1 MNKEEIVNKL
11 FNNQLKNVDHKY
23 RLNTKDI
30 IRLSSYINSDPF
42 SETECCKWRGAIS
55 KSTHQS
61 KYINFW
67 FNKKKQ
73 ALHRILYLNYKG
85 ELHKNKYLKFTCPNP
100 NMKGICCNINHII
113 LINENDNDEENGN
126 KMEKEKEQT
135 DETDLNSTSN
145 DKIELTQEQIKQL
158 QLSETQLNQLK
169 QLKQNQLAKHADK
182 SKQLKQNNQE
192 QKQDDDNE
200 LNQLGKTAKGKKT
213 KKNENE
219 ENNNLIIKTTKNC
232 YNSNRFIIVFDD

>member
-11 FNNQLKNVDHKY
+11 FKNQLKNVDHKY

-73 ALHRILYLNYKG
+73 ALHRILYLNY
-85 ELHKNKYLKFTCPNP
+85 
-100 NMKGICCNINHII
+100 IV
-113 LINENDNDEENGN
+113 
-126 KMEKEKEQT
+126 
-135 DETDLNSTSN
+135 
-145 DKIELTQEQIKQL
+145 
-158 QLSETQLNQLK
+158 
-169 QLKQNQLAKHADK
+169 
-182 SKQLKQNNQE
+182 
-192 QKQDDDNE
+192 
-200 LNQLGKTAKGKKT
+200 
-213 KKNENE
+213 
-219 ENNNLIIKTTKNC
+219 C
-232 YNSNRFIIVFDD
+232 Y

>member
-42 SETECCKWRGAIS
+42 SETDCCKWRGAIS

-85 ELHKNKYLKFTCPNP
+85 ELQKNKYLKFTCQNP
-100 NMKGICCNINHII
+100 NMRGICCNINHII
-113 LINENDNDEENGN
+113 LINENDDEDNNEIKKETKDN
-126 KMEKEKEQT
+126 K
-135 DETDLNSTSN
+135 LNSDSS
-145 DKIELTQEQIKQL
+145 DKIELTQDQINKL
-158 QLSETQLNQLK
+158 QLSEAQLNQLNQLK
-169 QLKQNQLAKHADK
+169 QNQQKLKQNKQEQEQEQNK
-182 SKQLKQNNQE
+182 SKQT
-192 QKQDDDNE
+192 DDYDLDQIN
-200 LNQLGKTAKGKKT
+200 KTAKGKKS
-213 KKNENE
+213 KKNDDIEQ
-219 ENNNLIIKTTKNC
+219 NNNLIIKTTKNC
-232 YNSNRFIIVFDD
+232 HNSNRFIIVFDD

>member
-11 FNNQLKNVDHKY
+11 FNNQLKNIDHKY

-30 IRLSSYINSDPF
+30 IRLASYINSDPF
-42 SETECCKWRGAIS
+42 SETDCCKWRGAIS

-85 ELHKNKYLKFTCPNP
+85 ELLKNKYLKFTCLNP

-113 LINENDNDEENGN
+113 LINENEEI
-126 KMEKEKEQT
+126 
-135 DETDLNSTSN
+135 DETKKSNSHDKLNST
-145 DKIELTQEQIKQL
+145 DKIELTQDQINQL
-158 QLSETQLNQLK
+158 HISETQLNQLN
-169 QLKQNQLAKHADK
+169 QLKQNQL
-182 SKQLKQNNQE
+182 KQNDQE
-192 QKQDDDNE
+192 QNDQEQSDDYD
-200 LNQLGKTAKGKKT
+200 LNQINKTAKGKKIN
-213 KKNENE
+213 KNDVSQQ
-219 ENNNLIIKTTKNC
+219 NNNLIIKTTKNC